1 MVGLI
6 DGNNFF
12 VSCERVFNRRLVG
25 RPVAVLSNNDGCC
38 VSRSN
43 EFKALGIAMGTPYY
57 QLKNREKAGELD
69 FCSSNYEL
77 YGDMSRR
84 IISILREEALDVE
97 QYSIDEAFIT
107 PPSLEALG
115 NGELVTGNG
124 DEDFAS
130 THSPF
135 PVSHSPFPVS
145 HSPFPVSHSP
155 FPVSHSP
162 FPVPRS
168 PYLAYGRR
176 LRSKILR
183 WVGIPCGVGFAPT
196 KTLAKIANHIGKKQ
210 PGGVFLLP
218 DDPTEI
224 LASLPA
230 GEVWGVGYRLSAK
243 LRAERIFSAKDLR
256 DASDDVIRSVGG
268 VVLLRTAT
276 ELRGK
281 PCNEERDYDADPD
294 SVSCS
299 RSFGEPVTTLDGIS
313 ESLASFTA
321 QAATKLRRHSM
332 LAAGCNI
339 YAQIFRSGGGGDC
352 IERTVMFPEL
362 TDATNAM
369 LDAIRPE
376 VPALFLPGTRY
387 RKTGVVFFGLEK
399 ANAPRQLDLFST
411 DLRSPFPVPR
421 SPSPLYK
428 AIDAINARYGKGKVF
443 SASEG
448 IGERSWKMKRS
459 KLSKRASTR
468 WDELLVVR

>member
-1 MVGLI
+1 MIGLV

-43 EFKALGIAMGTPYY
+43 EFKALGIPMGTPYF
-57 QLKNREKAGELD
+57 QLKHREASGELC

-77 YGDMSRR
+77 YGDMSKR
-84 IISILREEALDVE
+84 IISILRDEALDVE
-97 QYSIDEAFIT
+97 QYSIDEAFMY
-107 PPSLEALG
+107 PPLRAEGTGEQGPG
-115 NGELVTGNG
+115 NRNDWLIE
-124 DEDFAS
+124 
-130 THSPF
+130 
-135 PVSHSPFPVS
+135 
-145 HSPFPVSHSP
+145 
-155 FPVSHSP
+155 
-162 FPVPRS
+162 
-168 PYLAYGRR
+168 YGKR
-176 LRSKILR
+176 LRAKILR

-196 KTLAKIANHIGKKQ
+196 KTLAKIANHIGKKR
-210 PGGVFLLP
+210 PEGVFMLP
-218 DDPTEI
+218 DDPTDI
-224 LASLPA
+224 LASLPSD
-230 GEVWGVGYRLSAK
+230 EVWGVGHRLSVK
-243 LRAERIFSAKDLR
+243 LRAEQIFTAKDLR
-256 DASDDVIRSVGG
+256 DASDNVIRSVGG

-281 PCNEERDYDADPD
+281 PCNDDKDYDADPD

-321 QAATKLRRHSM
+321 QAATKLRKHSM

-352 IERTVMFPEL
+352 IVRTVMFPEP

-376 VPALFLPGTRY
+376 VSALFLPETRY

-399 ANAPRQLDLFST
+399 VGTAKQMDLFS
-411 DLRSPFPVPR
+411 PPVE
-421 SPSPLYK
+421 SKASPLYK
-428 AIDAINARYGKGKVF
+428 TIDSLNARFGKGKVF
-443 SASEG
+443 SAAEG
-448 IGERSWKMKRS
+448 IGNRSWKMKRS

-468 WDELLVVR
+468 WDELMVVK

>member
-1 MVGLI
+1 MIGLV

-43 EFKALGIAMGTPYY
+43 EFKALGIPMGTPYF
-57 QLKNREKAGELD
+57 QLKAREASGELC

-84 IISILREEALDVE
+84 IISILREEAVDVE
-97 QYSIDEAFIT
+97 QYSIDEAFIF
-107 PPSLEALG
+107 PPTTAAA
-115 NGELVTGNG
+115 
-124 DEDFAS
+124 DYA
-130 THSPF
+130 
-135 PVSHSPFPVS
+135 
-145 HSPFPVSHSP
+145 
-155 FPVSHSP
+155 
-162 FPVPRS
+162 
-168 PYLAYGRR
+168 AYG
-176 LRSKILR
+176 

-196 KTLAKIANHIGKKQ
+196 KTLAKIANHIGKKR
-210 PGGVFLLP
+210 PEGVFMLP

-230 GEVWGVGYRLSAK
+230 GEVWGVGHRLSVK
-243 LRAERIFSAKDLR
+243 LRAEQIFTAKDLR

-268 VVLLRTAT
+268 GVLLRTAT
-276 ELRGK
+276 ELRGQ
-281 PCNEERDYDADPD
+281 PCNDDRDYDADPG

-321 QAATKLRRHSM
+321 QAATKLRKHSM

-339 YAQIFRSGGGGDC
+339 YAQMFRSGGGGDC
-352 IERTVMFPEL
+352 IVRTVMFPEP

-399 ANAPRQLDLFST
+399 VGTARQMDLFAPPKVSEA
-411 DLRSPFPVPR
+411 
-421 SPSPLYK
+421 SPLYK

-448 IGERSWKMKRS
+448 IGDKSWKMKRS

-468 WDELLVVR
+468 WDELITVR